1 MAQTISRAAG
11 SPYELLREGILEGRY
26 APGERLIEQSIA
38 EELDVSRTPVR
49 EALRRLQAEGLVESY
64 PNRGAVVRAFTPQH
78 LIDTYGLRA
87 VLEGYAAHQ
96 AARFITPADLER
108 LEEHC
113 RALEAATERDFESR
127 REEVEY
133 LVHHNGIFH
142 QTIITASRNERVPDL
157 IRQVSDLPLYYRS
170 FYWYTPQ
177 ERAVSNFFH
186 RRILDALQAG
196 DAERAGTLMREH
208 VHFGRDVHLEH
219 ITRNEEAGASEAEP
233 VQHIRA
239 TSARTPEPDEAR

>member
-1 MAQTISRAAG
+1 MVQTISRAAG
-11 SPYELLREGILEGRY
+11 GPYELLREGILEGRY

-49 EALRRLQAEGLVESY
+49 EALRRLQAEGLIETY
-64 PNRGAVVRAFTPQH
+64 PNRGAVVRTFTPQY
-78 LIDTYGLRA
+78 LLDTYGLRA
-87 VLEGYAAHQ
+87 VLEGYAAQQ
-96 AARFITPADLER
+96 AARFITSAELEV
-108 LEEHC
+108 LQEHC
-113 RALEAATERDFESR
+113 DALEAASARAFESR

-133 LVHHNGIFH
+133 LVHHNGMFH
-142 QTIITASRNERVPDL
+142 EGIITASRNERVPDL
-157 IRQVSDLPLYYRS
+157 VRQISDLPLYYRS

-186 RRILDALQAG
+186 RRILGALQEG

-219 ITRNEEAGASEAEP
+219 IRRDGAERGSDSEP
-233 VQHIRA
+233 VQHARSF
-239 TSARTPEPDEAR
+239 SAGIPQRGEGT